1 MKMRRFIADQT
12 RQAMQQVEE
21 VLGPD
26 ALILSTRRV
35 ANGVE
40 IIAAVDYE
48 DDLDAGSIPAGE
60 RIEAAG
66 TRASAPAEAAGAP
79 VQPLSQPVE
88 PVPAAAPDPSIQE
101 MRQEI
106 RSLRSMLEVPLARLA
121 WEDMGRRQPQRAAL
135 VKRLGALDLHPVIV
149 NHVVDQV
156 PECTNPE
163 QDWQQAL
170 DTLED
175 MLPVADDALLTRGGV
190 IALIGPTGV
199 GKTTTVAKLAA
210 RFALR
215 HGRRSVALVT
225 MDNYRIGAHEQL
237 RTYGKLLG
245 VPVHI
250 AGDREELKT
259 ILNHLHDRKLVLID
273 TAGASQRDMRL
284 TEQLATLDVDGVA
297 IRRCLVLSAT
307 GLMDLHDEVIR
318 SFSRVAPDS
327 CILTKI
333 DEATSLGGVLS
344 VLMKHHL
351 PVTYLSDGQRVPDDF
366 HQASA
371 RHLVTQAAAL
381 TKCTESGEPDEVWL
395 QAFAAQEAGTH
406 ADAHI

>member
-1 MKMRRFIADQT
+1 
-12 RQAMQQVEE
+12 
-21 VLGPD
+21 
-26 ALILSTRRV
+26 
-35 ANGVE
+35 
-40 IIAAVDYE
+40 
-48 DDLDAGSIPAGE
+48 
-60 RIEAAG
+60 
-66 TRASAPAEAAGAP
+66 
-79 VQPLSQPVE
+79 
-88 PVPAAAPDPSIQE
+88 
-101 MRQEI
+101 
-106 RSLRSMLEVPLARLA
+106 
-121 WEDMGRRQPQRAAL
+121 
-135 VKRLGALDLHPVIV
+135 
-149 NHVVDQV
+149 
-156 PECTNPE
+156 
-163 QDWQQAL
+163 
-170 DTLED
+170 
-175 MLPVADDALLTRGGV
+175 
-190 IALIGPTGV
+190 
-199 GKTTTVAKLAA
+199 
-210 RFALR
+210 
-215 HGRRSVALVT
+215 VALVT